1 MALSLGQLTFKDML
15 IEFSQEWEC
24 LNSAQRAL
32 FWDTMLENYRNLLLP
47 NVSPPHVIKILQ
59 PTTTSDPEDVFQTV
73 MFKRPEIHVIK
84 YFYFREIQ
92 ENMDDSECQRRD
104 DEKNYKGMPI
114 THKKK
119 SQ

>member
-15 IEFSQEWEC
+15 IEFSQEWER

-47 NVSPPHVIKILQ
+47 NGSPPHVIKILQ